1 MELSEYE
8 MTIAA
13 QLVDPD
19 SIETSWEDIA
29 GLDDIIDD
37 IKATVILPLKSP
49 DLFDR
54 SDLHQAPKG
63 VLLHGPPGCGKTM
76 LAKATAKEAGARFIN
91 LEVPAL
97 TDKWYGES
105 QKLAAAV
112 FTLAI
117 KVQPCIIFID
127 EIDSFLRS
135 RSSQDHEATAMMK
148 AQFMMLWDG
157 ISSSKRCSVVVM
169 GATNRPQ
176 DVDKAILRRMPAMF
190 QIGLPKKE
198 KRQSILDLVLFRERM
213 EGVSTEDIAEQTEGF
228 SGSDLKELCR
238 NAAMIRVRELRSR
251 VLANDTTL
259 KPSDL
264 RPISGEDFVHAV
276 RKMKESKVLAAGRFA
291 FSDEGL
297 D

>member
-1 MELSEYE
+1 MEFNEYE

-13 QLVDPD
+13 QLVDPE
-19 SIETSWEDIA
+19 SIETTWDDIA

-54 SDLHQAPKG
+54 SELHQAPKG

-112 FTLAI
+112 FTLAV
-117 KVQPCIIFID
+117 KVQPCIIFVD

-157 ISSSKRCSVVVM
+157 ICSSKRCSVVVM

-198 KRQSILDLVLFRERM
+198 KRLSILELVLQNERTKD
-213 EGVSTEDIAEQTEGF
+213 VNLDRIAEETESF

-238 NAAMIRVRELRSR
+238 NAAMLRVRELRNR
-251 VLANDTTL
+251 VLANDLTL
-259 KPSDL
+259 KSSDL
-264 RPISGEDFVHAV
+264 RPITGEDFVIAV
-276 RKMKESKVLAAGRFA
+276 RKMKESKVLAAGRFT
-291 FSDEGL
+291 FCEEGL

>member
-1 MELSEYE
+1 MDLSEYE

-13 QLVDPD
+13 QLVNPD
-19 SIETSWEDIA
+19 SIETSWNDIA

-37 IKATVILPLKSP
+37 IKAPVILPLKSP
-49 DLFDR
+49 EIFDR

-63 VLLHGPPGCGKTM
+63 VLFHGPPGCGKTM

-112 FTLAI
+112 FTLAV

-157 ISSSKRCSVVVM
+157 ISSSKRCYVVVM

-190 QIGLPKKE
+190 QIGLPKKD
-198 KRQSILDLVLFRERM
+198 KRRSILELVLQNEKQ
-213 EGVSTEDIAEQTEGF
+213 EGINLEKIAEETEGF

-238 NAAMIRVRELRSR
+238 NAAMLRVRELRSR
-251 VLANDTTL
+251 VLANDITL
-259 KPSDL
+259 NQSDL
-264 RPISGEDFVHAV
+264 RAITGEDFKNAVH
-276 RKMKESKVLAAGRFA
+276 KMKESKVLAAGRFT
-291 FSDEGL
+291 FNEEGL